1 MTSKSQDRFKKMP
14 EVALART
21 CLEASERLAALQPTL
36 SHLLFGC
43 GQASSQLAQARVNW
57 GARVQDCVIGPMKR
71 VAEATSHNSEMART
85 RRQAWRAGGEL
96 RSVSERAARAA
107 TSVGSGHNAST
118 DDSQSLASSERIPNL
133 LLETVSP
140 PISAPS
146 RKTINSQSGGDRRS
160 PKGVPSPLFPDG
172 SPPSK
177 ASQAGYF
184 PVTPNGEGNLMRT
197 AKATQLN
204 AIKEDLEAE
213 SQLLKASL
221 AHSQIHQLLLM
232 SWQTSFYHH
241 LIGRRSDEKA
251 LHELFNFETMSTLEC
266 SQALVD
272 MVEITATY
280 HRRCAAIL
288 EDLAPLLRAE
298 LDEQCLLPVYGRN
311 LETHLAV
318 THARIA
324 YPLQQCVR
332 SLNNMAALCEEGI
345 FRIAGSKTKV
355 DTLKSALNSLR
366 AENVIAQYDPY
377 VIADAMK
384 QYLRSLPEPL
394 LTSLLLDQWSSTL
407 EMKESTFLTV
417 NTTTTSA
424 TTSTT
429 HTTTTT
435 TTTAPTTTTITISI
449 TTTTTPIITTTTT
462 AHIIITT
469 TTTPTTTL
477 IIIATTTTTAPTTT
491 TTTISTTTTTAPTTI
506 TTPTSATITTTTT
519 TTTNVISRGKKVEY
533 TGTDSDEQIRHLQA
547 TASQMPEA
555 YHRNAGYLF
564 RFLNRVT
571 EFAEKNRMTPAN
583 LSIIFGPTLFAAPH
597 ATLDDAAS
605 TADNGNQN
613 GAVKSRQKQK
623 ALGCVIYHKFTIT
636 LLVYFR
642 PSQFA
647 FHGAFRGV
655 IELLI
660 IHANE
665 VFRQYENEDLD
676 GSDDLTQTSSKC
688 ALNWRLSLFP
698 SSLIG
703 CLLLRIAAI
712 KCIRRRLYIQNA
724 KILFI
729 VVSLASEPVFAGKM
743 TNSANNDLPTPTRLL
758 TTTDIFS
765 RRAHRAMTEFAR
777 QSRAIRS
784 LPQRLRAKHAKPMLT
799 SFSPPTTTTTTP
811 TTSATT
817 SVRSLTPLPARKAAP
832 SSEPR
837 LERTRSLTQE
847 SLSEQNDLEEVVVEA
862 DKQAEERPVRGI
874 PRSVLQRQH
883 MEWRRAM
890 LQVVEGA
897 GLGSPAQKT
906 SIHGD
911 LYDTLFTLQTLNSK
925 SGLEEVLSRVR
936 SVYETKYIM
945 GKSTSDPPMPNDAPP
960 SAQTSSRNA
969 VYVTRRHST
978 SSISVM
984 EHCKSRLASTD
995 PRPSSTVQGSACAKL
1010 VGYQKKSSTT
1020 PGPLNARALQ
1030 KVAIPISTPD
1040 AQAVRKKR
1048 PASQSSKPQQ
1058 QQQREHPQRYS
1069 VEVVGGNVEPG
1080 ALR

>member
-1 MTSKSQDRFKKMP
+1 MKQSFLSKFTRSLGYAPEGWPADDVAEIDAAASELKKITSDVVKKLSLYLPQTSLHNVRSLDLNYFSSESLQSSFTFGIPNDPLLNKIVKPIESRQKRCNIPQNTNDLNGAVNGLKSPENEVIEGGFCMANDVSSTSLMPKEQIKCEDSIESRFLGNCNSLRFKKMP

-213 SQLLKASL
+213 SQLLK
-221 AHSQIHQLLLM
+221 
-232 SWQTSFYHH
+232 
-241 LIGRRSDEKA
+241 EKA

-407 EMKESTFLTV
+407 EM
-417 NTTTTSA
+417 
-424 TTSTT
+424 
-429 HTTTTT
+429 
-435 TTTAPTTTTITISI
+435 
-449 TTTTTPIITTTTT
+449 
-462 AHIIITT
+462 
-469 TTTPTTTL
+469 
-477 IIIATTTTTAPTTT
+477 
-491 TTTISTTTTTAPTTI
+491 
-506 TTPTSATITTTTT
+506 
-519 TTTNVISRGKKVEY
+519 
-533 TGTDSDEQIRHLQA
+533 TDSDEQIRHLQA

-613 GAVKSRQKQK
+613 GAV
-623 ALGCVIYHKFTIT
+623 
-636 LLVYFR
+636 

-703 CLLLRIAAI
+703 CL
-712 KCIRRRLYIQNA
+712 
-724 KILFI
+724 
-729 VVSLASEPVFAGKM
+729 V
-743 TNSANNDLPTPTRLL
+743 
-758 TTTDIFS
+758 
-765 RRAHRAMTEFAR
+765 
-777 QSRAIRS
+777 
-784 LPQRLRAKHAKPMLT
+784 
-799 SFSPPTTTTTTP
+799 
-811 TTSATT
+811 
-817 SVRSLTPLPARKAAP
+817 
-832 SSEPR
+832 
-837 LERTRSLTQE
+837 
-847 SLSEQNDLEEVVVEA
+847 
-862 DKQAEERPVRGI
+862 
-874 PRSVLQRQH
+874 
-883 MEWRRAM
+883 
-890 LQVVEGA
+890 
-897 GLGSPAQKT
+897 
-906 SIHGD
+906 
-911 LYDTLFTLQTLNSK
+911 
-925 SGLEEVLSRVR
+925 
-936 SVYETKYIM
+936 
-945 GKSTSDPPMPNDAPP
+945 
-960 SAQTSSRNA
+960 
-969 VYVTRRHST
+969 
-978 SSISVM
+978 
-984 EHCKSRLASTD
+984 RLAHS
-995 PRPSSTVQGSACAKL
+995 
-1010 VGYQKKSSTT
+1010 
-1020 PGPLNARALQ
+1020 
-1030 KVAIPISTPD
+1030 
-1040 AQAVRKKR
+1040 
-1048 PASQSSKPQQ
+1048 
-1058 QQQREHPQRYS
+1058 
-1069 VEVVGGNVEPG
+1069 
-1080 ALR
+1080 